1 MGGNVDPNNPD
12 TVTLNDPTSG
22 TYASAN
28 AGSGINVSVSGV
40 AIVSVKDNTGAT
52 VYGYGLSSSS
62 ASGAVGKINPLA
74 VMLTGAKTYDATATA
89 PAAELGIAND
99 LDGANLTL
107 SGIGTSAS
115 ANAGSE
121 SFAAPGTLALGGSA
135 AGNYTLAGIAVNGS
149 AVNVGQLA
157 VVLSGAK
164 TYDATATAPAAE
176 LGIGN
181 DLDGANLTLSGIG
194 TLASANAGLRELR
207 ARRARWRSGGSAAG
221 QLHARRHRR

>member
-1 MGGNVDPNNPD
+1 MSGSSRWCCQAPRP
-12 TVTLNDPTSG
+12 TTRPRTRRPRSLN
-22 TYASAN
+22 
-28 AGSGINVSVSGV
+28 
-40 AIVSVKDNTGAT
+40 
-52 VYGYGLSSSS
+52 
-62 ASGAVGKINPLA
+62 
-74 VMLTGAKTYDATATA
+74 
-89 PAAELGIAND
+89 IAND

-164 TYDATATAPAAE
+164 TYDATANAPAAE

-194 TLASANAGLRELR
+194 TLCERQRGLGELR
-207 ARRARWRSGGSAAG
+207 RTGHAGADGERGRATTRSPASPATAVKP
-221 QLHARRHRR
+221 R